1 MNSPSII
8 EPFKLKYQ
16 DMAFSVFP
24 LQPNDGVTPA
34 TFSSAEDKVDRLKV
48 LDVLG
53 VIPASDSQS

>member
-1 MNSPSII
+1 
-8 EPFKLKYQ
+8 
-16 DMAFSVFP
+16 MAFSVFP

-53 VIPASDSQS
+53 VMPASDSQS